1 MLTEAEPKT
10 KKPRAAL
17 RDLRSKALDAVS
29 ALVDLNQRAVGGL
42 IELSSAA
49 AAESVQAYTELQAA
63 AIEAVRPAT
72 EATEAIEEPREG
84 PGTRGWEALGGW
96 YRRGVDRAVDDAQ
109 RALKLLEKNGQI
121 IARSTE
127 RQQSSAERVGKEIRE
142 ALEVYSERM
151 REIYRRN

>member
-10 KKPRAAL
+10 QKPRAAL

-63 AIEAVRPAT
+63 AIEAVRP
-72 EATEAIEEPREG
+72 ATEAIEEPREG